1 MGLFTGKQGG
11 EQIRTAGALGSVG
24 LSFVIAMVLGA
35 WFGRVLDRWLGT
47 GPLFF
52 IVFFFVGLAAGI
64 LNVYRTVQMAFP
76 PRTSS
81 PSAPAPPPARPS
93 QGGRGDLDP
102 GDD

>member
-47 GPLFF
+47 APLFF
-52 IVFFFVGLAAGI
+52 IVFFFLGLAAGI

-81 PSAPAPPPARPS
+81 PSAPAPPPAQPS
-93 QGGRGDLDP
+93 QGDRGDLDP